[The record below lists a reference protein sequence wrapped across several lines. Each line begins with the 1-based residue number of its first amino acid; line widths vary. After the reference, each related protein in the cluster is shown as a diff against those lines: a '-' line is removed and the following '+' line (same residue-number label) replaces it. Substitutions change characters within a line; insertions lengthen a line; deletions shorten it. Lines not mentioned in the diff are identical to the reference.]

1 MIYTVYYSGFA
12 QIVANSEEEAK
23 EGYDLDYFYREENID
38 RVELSGEIEE
48 SEGIFE
54 WQLKF

>member
-54 WQLKF
+54 